1 MSHDAGPSTDVV
13 VHGYADVVLESRAA
27 LGEGVVWDE
36 RAGLVRWVEITAGE
50 LHHFDP
56 ITGADTSTWIG
67 RSISAIGLREHGG
80 VVLAS
85 AAGFIM
91 LDADGTEETTIAADL
106 TTGLRMNDAKPGPDG
121 AFWAGTMAYDKT
133 QGAASLLRL
142 RTDRTITTAVDDLTI
157 PNGLDWSMDHT
168 QMYFVDTPTGWVDV
182 FDYHADNDRISN
194 RRHVADVANDTT
206 AGVAAGQG
214 SPDGM
219 TLDEHDAIW
228 VAANGAGQVRRYLPH
243 GRLDIVIDVDAP
255 LVTCCCFGGDDLR
268 TLFISTARDGLTEH
282 ELAAHPHS
290 GSIFAVHSDV
300 AGRAP
305 FRFAA

>member
-1 MSHDAGPSTDVV
+1 MQGS
-13 VHGYADVVLESRAA
+13 
-27 LGEGVVWDE
+27 
-36 RAGLVRWVEITAGE
+36 
-50 LHHFDP
+50 FD
-56 ITGADTSTWIG
+56 
-67 RSISAIGLREHGG
+67 SAWRTI
-80 VVLAS
+80 
-85 AAGFIM
+85 
-91 LDADGTEETTIAADL
+91 IAADL
-106 TTGLRMNDAKPGPDG
+106 AAGLRMNDAKPGPDG

-133 QGAASLLRL
+133 QGVARLLRL
-142 RTDRTITTAVDDLTI
+142 GTDLTVTTVVHDLTI

-182 FDYHADNDRISN
+182 FDYDADNDRISD
-194 RRHVADVANDTT
+194 RRHIADVANDPT
-206 AGVAAGQG
+206 AGVATGQG

-228 VAANGAGQVRRYLPH
+228 VAANGAGQVRRYLPD

-255 LVTCCCFGGDDLR
+255 LVTCCCFGGSDLR
-268 TLFISTARDGLTEH
+268 TLFISTARSGLTDH

-290 GSIFAVHSDV
+290 GSLFAVHTDV